1 MEQSKI
7 CRDFKNQGVVGDPGK
22 KDKLDYQTLIS
33 QIEGGLAKG
42 YSDKK
47 VVSAVIRAVQSGL
60 HLRSYLKNMTVL
72 TLPRLCKILRFHF
85 HEKNEQNFKCG

>member
-7 CRDFKNQGVVGDPGK
+7 CGDFKIQGVVGDPGQ

-42 YSDKK
+42 CSDKK

-60 HLRSYLKNMTVL
+60 HLRSYLKNMTEL

-85 HEKNEQNFKCG
+85 HEKNEQNFSSG